1 MNSIRSIQVSAL
13 LICSPLLVTAEICTN
28 NPTAPFT
35 NRPAAEFSLTNR
47 ILMASNSL
55 PPLVWQDVTEVSSL
69 PAGVYLTRPYTC
81 MVKVPGG
88 HPDDTCLH
96 DQFKPT
102 EPMPVLRP
110 DLKTVPLG
118 P

>member
-1 MNSIRSIQVSAL
+1 MNAVRSIQVSAL
-13 LICSPLLVTAEICTN
+13 LIGSSLLATAEICTN

-35 NRPAAEFSLTNR
+35 NWPAARLTFTNR
-47 ILMASNSL
+47 LLMASNSL
-55 PPLVWQDVTEVSSL
+55 PPLAWQDVTEVSSL
-69 PAGVYLTRPYTC
+69 PTGVYLTRPYTC
-81 MVKVPGG
+81 MIKMLGG
-88 HPDDTCLH
+88 QPDDTCLH
-96 DQFKPT
+96 DQVKPT